1 MTKVKNKCIFIIA
14 CGLISLTSINAQ
26 QSSLDN
32 VLGVGKSDL
41 ADSKPETKR
50 LWNELLVALEQ
61 GNFAGAKTLAHQFTN
76 VIDYTEPYQMNFA
89 STARDVLNSNYDVTS
104 ADSNFDENTTAAIA
118 ELQAKIAERERQ
130 IKKLED
136 KKPELQKKVGN
147 ANTGAA
153 VIGALLGPQLGA
165 IGQADKQ
172 NAEAELK
179 NLDQSIKE
187 VKAAINDLTSKIPP
201 LQEEGKK
208 VIKEGRNKAF
218 TLAKDLMSGGH
229 FREAIALSN
238 TCIKK
243 YGQDMEFVRLSQSA
257 VDQQKT
263 QNKAVAIA
271 QAATK
276 DASVLMGQN
285 RLWEAKVEMERSI
298 ESIKERVNDASLL
311 KFTEIELGKISR
323 DLTRKIEGAMKLRAV
338 ILETAKRS
346 ATEAGK
352 KYTEFLVKYP
362 DFPEA
367 EADALKLSD
376 LKTGQIEAKFAKRIA
391 AIEEVISNDTAEAKE
406 MIKRLIADNSDPD
419 EVSVIKS
426 RMSKL
431 EKTILQ
437 QEIKAIQSRLD
448 EAQSFLTKW
457 NVTFAA
463 SLKKGEQPAANFTA
477 SASGGV
483 ENLTRA
489 ISLQEGVVKQINVLL
504 QDKMDN
510 VTKSQVVALQETAK
524 AALDYMSNAKV
535 KDAEEKETAARNKNI
550 AIGLGAFVLLIIIG
564 GIFIVKR
571 KRSGV

>member
-1 MTKVKNKCIFIIA
+1 MH
-14 CGLISLTSINAQ
+14 AQ
-26 QSSLDN
+26 QSSLDDI
-32 VLGVGKSDL
+32 LGVGKNDL

-61 GNFAGAKTLAHQFTN
+61 GNFAGGKTLAHQFTN

-104 ADSNFDENTTAAIA
+104 ADNFDENTTAAIA
-118 ELQAKIAERERQ
+118 ELQAKIADRERQ

-136 KKPELQKKVGN
+136 KKPELQKKVGS

-153 VIGALLGPQLGA
+153 VLSALLGPQLGA

-172 NAEAELK
+172 NLEAELI
-179 NLDQSIKE
+179 NLDKS
-187 VKAAINDLTSKIPP
+187 INDVKIAIQELESKIPP
-201 LQEEGKK
+201 LQAEGKR

-218 TLAKDLMSGGH
+218 ALTKELMNEGR

-257 VDQQKT
+257 VNQQKT

-276 DASVLMGQN
+276 DASALIGQN
-285 RLWEAKVEMERSI
+285 HLWEAKVEMERSI
-298 ESIKERVNDASLL
+298 ASIAERVNDAALL
-311 KFTEIELGKISR
+311 KFTEIELGRISR
-323 DLTRKIEGAMKLRAV
+323 DLTRKIEGAMKLRAI
-338 ILETAKRS
+338 ILETGKRS
-346 ATEAGK
+346 AVDATK
-352 KYTEFLVKYP
+352 KYADFLVRFP

-367 EADALKLSD
+367 EADSLKLSD
-376 LKTGQIEAKFAKRIA
+376 LKTIQIEAKFAKRIA

-406 MIKRLIADNSDPD
+406 MIKRLIADNTDPD

-431 EKTILQ
+431 EKSILQ
-437 QEIKAIQSRLD
+437 QEIKAIQNRLD

-463 SLKKGEQPAANFTA
+463 SLKKGEKPAANFTA

-489 ISLQEGVVKQINVLL
+489 ISLQEGVVKQIDVLL
-504 QDKMDN
+504 QEKMDN

-535 KDAEEKETAARNKNI
+535 KDAEAKETAARNKNI
-550 AIGLGAFVLLIIIG
+550 GFGLGALALLVG
-564 GIFIVKR
+564 VGVFISKR
-571 KRSGV
+571 KKTSA